1 MNKKADYIDR
11 YFYWRG
17 KGYIHID
24 AKKQAVDE
32 MIGFGLIKSEREIH
46 Q

>member
-1 MNKKADYIDR
+1 MNKKADYQDR

-17 KGYIHID
+17 KGYSHKD
-24 AKKQAVDE
+24 ARSQAIKE
-32 MIGFGLIKSEREIH
+32 MIGFGIIKSVEEL